1 MISQN
6 ISSDYK
12 LVNFNVPK
20 YLIENLDNMV
30 RFKRMSRTSYLIQ
43 LIEQSLITEK
53 KRIEEQG
60 KLNFLIKDI
69 EEKNRKIL
77 KNEMIGLQREIEEE
91 FEPPVPP
98 TIPTIEEP
106 DRSKDNWNDPTGL
119 SRLWNLR

>member
-77 KNEMIGLQREIEEE
+77 KNEMIGLQREIEELMKKYRGE
-91 FEPPVPP
+91 IKKISLCFLFQVAFALLLLLP
-98 TIPTIEEP
+98 I
-106 DRSKDNWNDPTGL
+106 SL
-119 SRLWNLR
+119 

>member
-1 MISQN
+1 MS
-6 ISSDYK
+6 Y
-12 LVNFNVPK
+12 PG
-20 YLIENLDNMV
+20 IEPGTLPLSGV

-98 TIPTIEEP
+98 TVPTIEEP